1 MHLAVIGARFP
12 SDLLL
17 ITFIATTMHVV
28 EFLKQF
34 LLTLG
39 GTAVAVAAVAWLARS
54 IITHWLS
61 KDVEVYK
68 TRLQAESAVALERI
82 RSELQILA
90 ARRNIEYSRI
100 HEKRLEIIAELVS
113 KISAF
118 HERVSAYVSEVE
130 WGGAP
135 SKEERRKLT
144 AEAFADFN
152 KYFIPRRFFLPKP
165 TVQKVEAFRAGLYKT
180 SVDFMFYVEYP
191 REHKTD
197 LNKDVDVWTQAS
209 DYTLKEAPK
218 LIADLEDEFRN
229 ILGIEQP

>member
-1 MHLAVIGARFP
+1 MIALF
-12 SDLLL
+12 
-17 ITFIATTMHVV
+17 ATTTYAMVAFV

-34 LLTLG
+34 LFTLS
-39 GTAVAVAAVAWLARS
+39 GTAIAVAALAWFARS
-54 IITHWLS
+54 IVTHWLS
-61 KDVEVYK
+61 KDVEAYK
-68 TRLQAESAVALERI
+68 TRLEAESTIALERV
-82 RSELQILA
+82 RSQLQILA

-100 HEKRLEIIAELVS
+100 HEKRLEIISELVG
-113 KISAF
+113 KIVVF
-118 HERVSAYVSEVE
+118 YERVSAYVSEVE

-135 SKEERRKLT
+135 SKEERRKLA

-152 KYFIPRRFFLPKP
+152 KYFIPRRFFLPKA
-165 TVQKVEAFRAGLYKT
+165 TVEKIEAFRGGLYKI

-191 REHKTD
+191 RERKTNPKKD
-197 LNKDVDVWTQAS
+197 LDVWTQAS